1 MKMLH
6 HVHFGCLLGA
16 RIFTR
21 LLALALVACA
31 ASGCASYYYGG
42 TNDTEE
48 PIYVAEHGRV
58 VPLYRWKSLRDPSF
72 LNAMGG
78 EIGVVAL
85 VRDRGSYSS
94 SEDIVRFMRQIPE
107 SYVLSKAAGES
118 DTSGTLRAQIAKT
131 VTSDIPE
138 RHTRWVLS
146 IDPLVVAITPF
157 STVAWYENE
166 STWSRMYNPPSRLI
180 EERHKRIP
188 VQQYIVL
195 QPDGPRA
202 INLHRA
208 ESLGMLLETQPWRP
222 AEVPPSEPG
231 G

>member
-6 HVHFGCLLGA
+6 HVHIGWLLGV
-16 RIFTR
+16 RLFTR
-21 LLALALVACA
+21 SLALVLVACA

-48 PIYVAEHGRV
+48 PVYVAEHERV
-58 VPLYRWKSLRDPSF
+58 VLLYRWQSLRNPSF
-72 LNAMGG
+72 FDAMGG
-78 EIGVVAL
+78 GIGVVAL

-94 SEDIVRFMRQIPE
+94 SDDILRFMRQIPE
-107 SYVLSKAAGES
+107 SYVLSRAAGET
-118 DTSGTLRAQIAKT
+118 DTSGTLREQIAKT
-131 VTSDIPE
+131 VTSVIPE

-146 IDPLVVAITPF
+146 INPLVVAITPF
-157 STVAWYENE
+157 STEAWYEKE
-166 STWSRMYNPPSRLI
+166 STWSRMYNPPSRLV

-195 QPDGPRA
+195 ESDGPRVV
-202 INLHRA
+202 NLDRA
-208 ESLGMLLETQPWRP
+208 MTLGMLLETQPWRL
-222 AEVPPSEPG
+222 AEIPFTESG